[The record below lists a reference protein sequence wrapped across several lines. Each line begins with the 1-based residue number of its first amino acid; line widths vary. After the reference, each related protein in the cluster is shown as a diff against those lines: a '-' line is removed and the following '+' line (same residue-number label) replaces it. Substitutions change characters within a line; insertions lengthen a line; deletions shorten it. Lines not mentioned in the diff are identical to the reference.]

1 MTHDLYDF
9 DVKKNKRLPSLNK
22 NSSGRVSPRLINTRL
37 STSFRIKGKKWEES
51 ELVDDMI
58 DDTTTTENDLEEESH
73 LNTVPRNIQ
82 SSINNNQLWS
92 TNISL
97 SYSLNALNPNKT
109 SKTFWAN
116 SNSIIN
122 ITNNWKVS
130 YRARFDLIQ
139 RDLVNHSFSVYRD
152 LHCWELSLNWTP
164 NGIGQ
169 GINFKINVKS
179 PTLKDL
185 KKKKVGFTLVREFEF
200 FNCTIY
206 FNYGNSLRE

>member
-1 MTHDLYDF
+1 MTHDLYNF
-9 DVKKNKRLPSLNK
+9 DVEKNKRLASWNK
-22 NSSGRVSPRLINTRL
+22 NSSGKIVPRLVNARL
-37 STSFRIKGKKWEES
+37 STSFKIKSKKWDEN
-51 ELVDDMI
+51 ELGDNLI
-58 DDTTTTENDLEEESH
+58 QDTTITEENLEEIG

-82 SSINNNQLWS
+82 NSISNNQLWS

-97 SYSLNALNPNKT
+97 SYSLDALNPDRT

-130 YRARFDLIQ
+130 YRARFDLME
-139 RDLVNHSFSVYRD
+139 RDLVNHSFSIYRD

-185 KKKKVGFTLVREFEF
+185 KLEKKGGVYSGAG
-200 FNCTIY
+200 I
-206 FNYGNSLRE
+206 

>member
-1 MTHDLYDF
+1 M
-9 DVKKNKRLPSLNK
+9 
-22 NSSGRVSPRLINTRL
+22 
-37 STSFRIKGKKWEES
+37 
-51 ELVDDMI
+51 
-58 DDTTTTENDLEEESH
+58 
-73 LNTVPRNIQ
+73 
-82 SSINNNQLWS
+82 
-92 TNISL
+92 
-97 SYSLNALNPNKT
+97 NALNPDKT

-139 RDLVNHSFSVYRD
+139 RDLVNHSFSIYRD

-185 KKKKVGFTLVREFEF
+185 KLEKKGGVYSGAG
-200 FNCTIY
+200 I
-206 FNYGNSLRE
+206 